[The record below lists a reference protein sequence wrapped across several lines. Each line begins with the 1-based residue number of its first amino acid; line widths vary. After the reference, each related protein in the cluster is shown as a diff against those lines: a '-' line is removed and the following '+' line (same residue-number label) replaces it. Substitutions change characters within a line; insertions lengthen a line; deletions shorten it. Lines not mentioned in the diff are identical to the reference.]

1 MNTTSYGLEEGWLMV
16 LGNLSIVLLIVC
28 IRYFFI
34 KDKRYSVLF
43 GFLITLCILLDT
55 LMWQFNIETHIIDFK
70 LDNGEQV
77 TVFGVLTFI
86 LFGAILFWYPRRS
99 E

>member
-28 IRYFFI
+28 IRYFLI

-77 TVFGVLTFI
+77 TVFGVMAII
-86 LFGAILFWYPRRS
+86 LFGAILFWYPKRS